1 METAPKIAT
10 ASLTRLTLCWLGLS
24 VLTVLSIE
32 LGRWFH
38 GASWLPLLVA
48 AIVWVKASLVAR
60 HFIESHLAHPFIAWV
75 LRAFIAFA
83 PAALV
88 LTAFYGA
95 QFARWAT
102 L

>member
-1 METAPKIAT
+1 MATAPKTSTAT
-10 ASLTRLTLCWLGLS
+10 LARLTLCWLGLS
-24 VLTVLSIE
+24 VLTVLSVE

-38 GASWLPLLVA
+38 GAAWLPLPVA
-48 AIVWVKASLVAR
+48 AIVWIKSSLVAR
-60 HFIESHLAHPFIAWV
+60 HFIESRLAHPFIAWV
-75 LRAFIAFA
+75 LGAFVAFA

-95 QFARWAT
+95 QIARWAT